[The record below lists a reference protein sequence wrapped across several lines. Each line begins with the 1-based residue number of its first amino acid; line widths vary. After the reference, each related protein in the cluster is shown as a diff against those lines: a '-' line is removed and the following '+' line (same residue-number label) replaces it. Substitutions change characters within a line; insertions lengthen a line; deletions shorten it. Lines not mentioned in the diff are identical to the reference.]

1 MSELV
6 EVRLQDGR
14 TMFVEVEESPRLV
27 VSVPP
32 SEIVRGDPT
41 ERGNPVER
49 GIDGD
54 DVVTRS
60 TPALRAVMDF
70 SDSVQ
75 TIKSAAA
82 DLLDALSTIE
92 PNSCEISFGVKLSGS
107 FGAVL
112 AKVSTEANF
121 SVKMTWN
128 DLQQRGT

>member
-32 SEIVRGDPT
+32 SEIVRG
-41 ERGNPVER
+41 NPVER

-54 DVVTRS
+54 DVVTRG
-60 TPALRAVMDF
+60 TPALRAVMEF